1 MSDTYSIRN
10 KLIEIARGDVGKR
23 EVTHNR
29 APWIAKLWTATNYA
43 EGMADRQPYCAA
55 GVAYCLREWG
65 KIPEVL
71 DALKMTPTQFEK
83 WRCKSA
89 SVFSADYNWV
99 DWARDKGLTFI
110 NPKTGNFHAGDLLV
124 YKYSH
129 IEIYV
134 TDDATLAPD
143 GIMAIGYNTDD
154 AAGRDGD
161 GCFEKPRARSKLL
174 HVIRILP

>member
-1 MSDTYSIRN
+1 MNTLPLRQMM
-10 KLIEIARGDVGKR
+10 IEIARLDVGKR
-23 EVTHNR
+23 ELSKNS
-29 APWIAKLWTATNYA
+29 APWIAKLWKATNYA
-43 EGMADRQPYCAA
+43 KGMTNREPYCAA

-71 DALKMTPTQFEK
+71 TALKMTLAQFER

-89 SVFSADYNWV
+89 SVFSADHNWV
-99 DWARDKGLTFI
+99 DWAHDKGLQFI
-110 NPKTGNFHAGDLLV
+110 APKSGEFHAGDLLV

-129 IEIYV
+129 LEIYV
-134 TDDATLAPD
+134 TDDSTLAPD
-143 GIMAIGYNTDD
+143 GIRAIGYNTDD

-161 GCFEKPRARSKLL
+161 GCFEKPRTRAKLL